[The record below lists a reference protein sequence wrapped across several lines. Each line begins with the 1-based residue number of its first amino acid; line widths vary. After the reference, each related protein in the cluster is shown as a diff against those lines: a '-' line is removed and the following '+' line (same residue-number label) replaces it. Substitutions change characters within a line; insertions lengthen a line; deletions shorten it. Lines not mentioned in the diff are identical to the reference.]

1 MNNEKETDIV
11 KNKSIKTKIVRST
24 LLMVAIPLIILGGAS
39 IYLIY
44 QSTYLSIEQTMS
56 ELASIASERVEEEL
70 IANCNL
76 ARELGCVARLTSDS
90 YTIEQKLEIVDQKV
104 ADYKL
109 VSGELIGTDGKTY
122 RGNVDCS
129 DREYFKKAMNGELCI
144 TEPLENRISG
154 KMNVMISAPVWKNGL
169 PNSTI
174 MGVVVL
180 VAPDTILNDIV
191 LSIQV
196 SKHGAAY
203 MIDNEGAT
211 VAHYNNDFVLN
222 RNSTIENAK
231 TDKKLTGIAKLEKK
245 MINGEAGFD
254 TYRYKGVNK
263 FLAYAPIKST
273 DGWSIGINA
282 PVSDFMGQTIV
293 AIVVICSLIV
303 IAVLISLFSAS
314 KIAEAIGNPIIQCAS
329 RLNLLAQ
336 GDLQSEVP
344 EIAIKNELGTLAGA
358 TQAIVSGMNTMIGDI
373 RYLLGKM
380 AEGDFNITTTAEESY
395 IGDFHEIL
403 LSIRKINRSLS
414 STLSQINESANQVS
428 QGSEQLADGAQSLAE
443 GATDQA
449 GAVEELFAMVGNVTE
464 QVNDNAKTS
473 FSTSQEV
480 IDISN
485 KAKESTEK
493 IREMTDAMSKI
504 SDNSNQIKNIIKSIE
519 DIAAQTNLLSLNA
532 AIEAARAGD
541 AGRGFA
547 VVADE
552 IRELANQSAKSVVD
566 TRELIEAALREVE
579 NGNQTVDRT
588 AEFLTHIIESLGKV
602 ETSIQN
608 VSNSSTQQA
617 DSMEQVRLAVEQI
630 ANVVEENSAM
640 AEESSATSE
649 ELSAQACALNDLVG
663 QFNLRKI

>member
-1 MNNEKETDIV
+1 MKDEKT
-11 KNKSIKTKIVRST
+11 KKKLKRKSIKKKIVRAT
-24 LLMVAIPLIILGGAS
+24 LLMVTIPLIVLGVAS

-44 QSTYLSIEQTMS
+44 QSTYSSIEQTMS
-56 ELASIASERVEEEL
+56 ELATIASERVEEEL

-90 YTIEQKLEIVDQKV
+90 YTIEQKLAIVDQKV
-104 ADYKL
+104 TDYKL
-109 VSGELIGTDGKTY
+109 VSGELIGTDGRTY

-129 DREYFKKAMNGELCI
+129 DREYFKKTMNGELCI

-154 KMNVMISAPVWKNGL
+154 KMNVMISAPVWENGI

-180 VAPDTILNDIV
+180 IAPDTLLNDIV
-191 LSIQV
+191 LSIRI
-196 SKHGAAY
+196 SKNGAAY
-203 MIDNEGAT
+203 IIDKNGAT
-211 VAHYNNDFVLN
+211 VADYNNDYVLK
-222 RNSTIENAK
+222 RNSNIENAK
-231 TDKKLTGIAKLEKK
+231 IDRKFNGIAKLEKK
-245 MINGEAGFD
+245 MIKGESGFD
-254 TYRYKGVNK
+254 TYRFQRVNK
-263 FLAYAPIKST
+263 FLAYAPIKNT

-282 PVSDFMGQTIV
+282 PVSDFMGRTII
-293 AIVVICSLIV
+293 AVVIICSLIIV
-303 IAVLISLFSAS
+303 AVFTSIYSAT
-314 KIAEAIGNPIIQCAS
+314 KIANSIGNPIIQCAS
-329 RLNLLAQ
+329 RLNLLAE
-336 GDLQSEVP
+336 GDLQSAVP
-344 EIAIKNELGTLAGA
+344 EITTKNEIGTLADSTKG
-358 TQAIVSGMNTMIGDI
+358 IVNGMNTMIGDI

-380 AEGDFNITTTAEESY
+380 AEGDFNIKTTAEESY
-395 IGDFHEIL
+395 IGDFREIL

-414 STLSQINESANQVS
+414 STLTQINESANQVS
-428 QGSEQLADGAQSLAE
+428 QGSEQLAQGAQNLAE

-464 QVNDNAKTS
+464 QVNDNADTS
-473 FSTSQEV
+473 LSTSQEV
-480 IDISN
+480 IAISN

-504 SDNSNQIKNIIKSIE
+504 SDNSKQIRNIIKSIE

-541 AGRGFA
+541 AGKGFA

-552 IRELANQSAKSVVD
+552 IRELANQSAKAVID
-566 TRELIEAALREVE
+566 TRELIESALREVE
-579 NGNQTVDRT
+579 NGNETVDRT

-602 ETSIQN
+602 EISIQN

-617 DSMEQVRLAVEQI
+617 ESMEQVRLALEQI
-630 ANVVEENSAM
+630 ANVVEGNSAM
-640 AEESSATSE
+640 AQESSATSE

-663 QFNLRKI
+663 QFNLRKS

>member
-44 QSTYLSIEQTMS
+44 QST
-56 ELASIASERVEEEL
+56 V
-70 IANCNL
+70 
-76 ARELGCVARLTSDS
+76 
-90 YTIEQKLEIVDQKV
+90 
-104 ADYKL
+104 
-109 VSGELIGTDGKTY
+109 
-122 RGNVDCS
+122 
-129 DREYFKKAMNGELCI
+129 
-144 TEPLENRISG
+144 P
-154 KMNVMISAPVWKNGL
+154 
-169 PNSTI
+169 
-174 MGVVVL
+174 
-180 VAPDTILNDIV
+180 
-191 LSIQV
+191 
-196 SKHGAAY
+196 
-203 MIDNEGAT
+203 
-211 VAHYNNDFVLN
+211 
-222 RNSTIENAK
+222 
-231 TDKKLTGIAKLEKK
+231 
-245 MINGEAGFD
+245 
-254 TYRYKGVNK
+254 
-263 FLAYAPIKST
+263 
-273 DGWSIGINA
+273 
-282 PVSDFMGQTIV
+282 DFMGQTIV

-303 IAVLISLFSAS
+303 IAVLVSLFSAT

-358 TQAIVSGMNTMIGDI
+358 TQGIVSGMNTMIGDI

-473 FSTSQEV
+473 LSTSQEV